1 MKIATTYENGRI
13 FEHFGK
19 CKSFKIYT
27 IEDNKVESEEVISS
41 DDKKHNELAMY
52 LKLHGVDTLIC
63 GFIGQCAKDALS
75 VANIQLCAG
84 VSGSADEAVETFL
97 KGKLVFDNTAK
108 CEHGHLEGN
117 SCGADCPH

>member
-1 MKIATTYENGRI
+1 MKIATTYQDGKI

-19 CKSFKIYT
+19 CENFKIYT
-27 IEDNKVESEEVISS
+27 TQNNKVESEEIISS
-41 DDKKHNELAMY
+41 QGKKHNELAMY

-63 GFIGQCAKDALS
+63 DFIGQCAKDALS
-75 VANIQLCAG
+75 VVNIQLCAG
-84 VSGSADEAVETFL
+84 VTGSADEAVDTFL

-108 CEHGHLEGN
+108 CEHGHLDGN

>member
-1 MKIATTYENGRI
+1 MIIATTYKDGRI

-19 CKSFKIYT
+19 CESFKIYT
-27 IEDNKVESEEVISS
+27 TQNNKVESEEIISS
-41 DDKKHNELAMY
+41 EGKKHNELAMY

-75 VANIQLCAG
+75 VVNIQLCAN
-84 VSGSADEAVETFL
+84 VTGSADEAVDTFL